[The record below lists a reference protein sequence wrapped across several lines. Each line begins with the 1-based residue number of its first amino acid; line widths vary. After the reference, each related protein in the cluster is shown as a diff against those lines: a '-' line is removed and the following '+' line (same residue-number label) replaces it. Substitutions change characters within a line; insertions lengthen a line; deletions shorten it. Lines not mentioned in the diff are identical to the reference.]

1 MEEVAKKQKLLDAAQ
16 KTNTKDKAALDKA
29 KKKVSGLQDEKTL
42 TQARLSGV

>member
-16 KTNTKDKAALDKA
+16 KTNVKDKTTLGKA
-29 KKKVSGLQDEKTL
+29 KKKVSGLQDERTL